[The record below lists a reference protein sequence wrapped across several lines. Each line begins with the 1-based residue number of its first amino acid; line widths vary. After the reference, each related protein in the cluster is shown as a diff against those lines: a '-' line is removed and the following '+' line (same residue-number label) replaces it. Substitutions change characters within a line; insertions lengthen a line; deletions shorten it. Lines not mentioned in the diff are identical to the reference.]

1 MKEKKKIVFF
11 IYTDGDIFGLE
22 EFCFENKHL
31 FTLEH
36 SKLEGDIYKIE
47 VNVK

>member
-11 IYTDGDIFGLE
+11 TYTNGDIFGLE
-22 EFCFENKHL
+22 DFCCENKHE

-36 SKLEGDIYKIE
+36 SKMEGEIYKIE
-47 VNVK
+47 VNVN